1 MWPAHAGAMTNLRKI
16 TLAVVSLSIAAAVV
30 LGSHFKS
37 LADKHREQVQQELRG
52 LLGDRVQFDG
62 LDVRLFWWP
71 GFVVREFRIAD
82 DSRFAATPIIKA
94 RELVLGISLVRLL
107 AGRIVIDSLSFV
119 DPEIQ
124 VITEETGLLNLSV
137 LASQREELG
146 TTHRRRS
153 GGAGE
158 RRQSTV
164 RFAIDEIRVDD
175 GRIIYLDRTVKDPAE
190 LQLRDVELKIYG
202 LDLAR
207 PTRVHAAASLTE
219 GLGQDMRV
227 DGLLHS
233 AKSDQSW
240 YQRSLDLKIQFD
252 SLYAPVVLRAFAG
265 LRERIPREL
274 DVTGPMSLQAH
285 ASGSLLQPRLDDV
298 TLKIPLFGS
307 SDYNAVVSG
316 KVEFNEERTWSEANL
331 NGRLKIDPLALSRAR
346 LLPVFRDH
354 LPKELVTE
362 GSVSVDS
369 RFEGTWNHLRIGA
382 LVRAGNS
389 DIRYGDWLRK
399 PAKSP
404 AQIKARL
411 SRRNQRLTIHE
422 SELTLGAAKTVFSG
436 AFQDLDDPRLYL
448 KLRADDAPLAVWTP
462 LSNGAVTAKS
472 GNASWHLAIE
482 RLPATAPTNWNIE
495 GQLTIANGE
504 IYGRDNRSKLEQLNA
519 QITFLS
525 QQARIERAD
534 FRLGEAQLAL
544 NGIMPNLAEPKLD
557 FQLIAPEI
565 DLADLPALAI
575 SQPTRLKQLSVK
587 GQVQMQNDSLSVSGI
602 AAALQGD
609 LNEFTVSDLR
619 SAFSWSAAGLR
630 FKELTFRAA
639 QGWFRSD
646 GLHTPAA
653 PKHIGRLNGVS
664 EIKSADLRPLF
675 ARFLPLLEN
684 RLDGSLSGQVRYD
697 VTLNDRDTVAQSL
710 KANGETTIQ
719 RGVIK
724 DFNLLSQLLLRGSGS
739 SVSAVAKARLPAA
752 LIELAKSND
761 TRFDTLK
768 ANFALDK
775 GRFSTDN
782 LIVSTPEYTVT
793 GAGWFALDH
802 STRWN
807 GLLVLSPRLTQE
819 IQRDF
824 RWIRHLLDRRGRLA
838 IPFRIEGTIP
848 DIKIRIENRNLS
860 QAFRGSEPRDND
872 RDIND
877 DREPKEEKGWLPDAL
892 DRFLGR

>member
-1 MWPAHAGAMTNLRKI
+1 MTNLRKI
-16 TLAVVSLSIAAAVV
+16 TLAVASLAIAATVG
-30 LGSHFKS
+30 LGNHFKS
-37 LADKHREQVQQELRG
+37 LADKHREQVQQELRR
-52 LLGDRVQFDG
+52 LLGDRVQFDS
-62 LDVRLFWWP
+62 LDARFFWQP
-71 GFVVREFRIAD
+71 GFVVSGFRVAD
-82 DSRFAATPIIKA
+82 DSRFAATPILKA
-94 RELVLGISLVRLL
+94 RELVLGISLGQLFT
-107 AGRIVIDSLSFV
+107 GRIVIDSLSFLG
-119 DPEIQ
+119 PEIQ
-124 VITEETGLLNLSV
+124 IISEETGLLNLSV
-137 LASQREELG
+137 LADRRNEPD
-146 TTHRRRS
+146 TPPRRRP

-164 RFAIDEIRVDD
+164 RFAIDEVRVDD

-190 LQLRDVELKIYG
+190 LELHDVELKIFG

-207 PTRVHAAASLTE
+207 PTRVRAAASLTE

-227 DGLLHS
+227 EGLLHS

-285 ASGSLLQPRLDDV
+285 ASGSLLQPQLDDV
-298 TLKIPLFGS
+298 TLKVPLFGS

-316 KVEFNEERTWSEANL
+316 KVQFNEERTWSEANL
-331 NGRLKIDPLALSRAR
+331 NGRLKIDPLALNRAR

-362 GSVSVDS
+362 GNVSVYS
-369 RFEGTWNHLRIGA
+369 RFEGTWNHLRVGA

-389 DIRYGDWLRK
+389 EIRYGDWLRK

-404 AQIKARL
+404 AHIKVRL

-422 SELTLGAAKTVFSG
+422 SELTLGAARTVFSG
-436 AFQDLDDPRLYL
+436 AVQDLDDPRLYL
-448 KLRADDAPLAVWTP
+448 KLQADDAPLAVWTP
-462 LSNGAVTAKS
+462 LGNGAITAKS

-482 RLPATAPTNWNIE
+482 RLPETAPTNWNIE
-495 GQLTIANGE
+495 GQLTIADGE
-504 IYGRDNRSKLEQLNA
+504 IYGRGKRGKLLDQLNA
-519 QITFLS
+519 QIAFLG

-534 FRLGEAQLAL
+534 FRLGEAQLAVT
-544 NGIMPNLAEPKLD
+544 GIMPNLAEPKLN

-565 DLADLPALAI
+565 DLADLSALAI

-587 GQVQMQNDSLSVSGI
+587 GQVQMQNDALSVSGN
-602 AAALQGD
+602 AAAQQGD
-609 LNEFTVSDLR
+609 FNDFAVSDLR
-619 SAFSWSAAGLR
+619 SAFSWSAASLG
-630 FKELTFRAA
+630 FKDLTFRAA

-646 GLHTPAA
+646 GLHSPAA
-653 PKHIGRLNGVS
+653 PGTSGRLNGVS
-664 EIKSADLRPLF
+664 DVKGADLRPLL
-675 ARFLPLLEN
+675 ARFLPLLN
-684 RLDGSLSGQVRYD
+684 DRLDGSLSGQVRYD
-697 VTLNDRDTVAQSL
+697 VALNDGESLAQSL
-710 KANGETTIQ
+710 KANGDATIH

-739 SVSAVAKARLPAA
+739 SVSAVAMARLPAA

-761 TRFDTLK
+761 TRFDSLK

-793 GAGWFALDH
+793 GAGWFALDR

-824 RWIRHLLDRRGRLA
+824 RWIRHLLDRRNRLA

-848 DIKIRIENRNLS
+848 DVRIRIENRNLS
-860 QAFRGSEPRDND
+860 QAFRGTQPRDKD

-877 DREPKEEKGWLPDAL
+877 DRAPKEEKGWLPDTL

>member
-1 MWPAHAGAMTNLRKI
+1 MTKLRKI
-16 TLAVVSLSIAAAVV
+16 TLAVASLSIAAAVV
-30 LGSHFKS
+30 LGNHFKS
-37 LADKHREQVQQELRG
+37 LAEKHREQVQQELRRV
-52 LLGDRVQFDG
+52 LGDRVQFDG
-62 LDVRLFWWP
+62 LDAQLFWLP

-82 DSRFAATPIIKA
+82 DSRFAATPVLKA
-94 RELVLGISLVRLL
+94 RELILGISLGQLFT
-107 AGRIVIDSLSFV
+107 GRIVIDSLSFV
-119 DPEIQ
+119 GPEMQI
-124 VITEETGLLNLSV
+124 ISEETGLLNLSV
-137 LASQREELG
+137 LASNRKDFG
-146 TTHRRRS
+146 ATPRRRS
-153 GGAGE
+153 GEAGE
-158 RRQSTV
+158 RRQNAVS
-164 RFAIDEIRVDD
+164 FAIDEIRVDN
-175 GRIIYLDRTVKDPAE
+175 GRIIYLDRTAKDPAE

-202 LDLAR
+202 LDLER
-207 PTRVHAAASLTE
+207 PTRVRAAASLSE
-219 GLGQDMRV
+219 GLGQDMRI

-285 ASGSLLQPRLDDV
+285 ASGSLLQPQLDDV

-316 KVEFNEERTWSEANL
+316 KVEFTEQRTWSEANL

-362 GSVSVDS
+362 GSVSVYS

-389 DIRYGDWLRK
+389 EIRYGDWLRK

-436 AFQDLDDPRLYL
+436 AVQDLDDPRLYL
-448 KLRADDAPLAVWTP
+448 KLQADDAPLAVWTP

-482 RLPATAPTNWNIE
+482 RLPETAPINWNIE
-495 GQLTIANGE
+495 GQLIIADGD
-504 IYGRDNRSKLEQLNA
+504 IYGRDTRGKLLEQLNA
-519 QITFLS
+519 RIAFLG

-544 NGIMPNLAEPKLD
+544 TGIMPNLAEPKLD

-565 DLADLPALAI
+565 DLADLSALAI

-587 GQVQMQNDSLSVSGI
+587 GQVQFQNDALSVSGN
-602 AAALQGD
+602 AAAQQGD
-609 LNEFTVSDLR
+609 FNDFAVSDLR
-619 SAFSWSAAGLR
+619 SAFSWSAAGLG
-630 FKELTFRAA
+630 FKDLTFRAA

-646 GLHTPAA
+646 GLHAPAA
-653 PKHIGRLNGVS
+653 PVHIGRLNGAS
-664 EIKSADLRPLF
+664 EVKGADLRRLF
-675 ARFLPLLEN
+675 ARFLPLLED
-684 RLDGSLSGQVRYD
+684 RLDGSLSGQVRYE
-697 VTLNDRDTVAQSL
+697 VALNDGDTLAQTL
-710 KANGETTIQ
+710 KANGNATIH

-752 LIELAKSND
+752 LIELAKPND
-761 TRFDTLK
+761 TRFDTI
-768 ANFALDK
+768 NSTFTVDK

-782 LIVSTPEYTVT
+782 LIVSTPDYTVT
-793 GAGWFALDH
+793 GAGWFALDR

-824 RWIRHLLDRRGRLA
+824 RWIRHILDRRGRLA

-848 DIKIRIENRNLS
+848 DVRIRIENRTLS
-860 QAFRGSEPRDND
+860 QALRGSQPRDKD
-872 RDIND
+872 RDIID
-877 DREPKEEKGWLPDAL
+877 ERAPKEEKSWLPDTL